1 MSGDGEEG
9 GGGGGGLL
17 GTGASYIENAG
28 CSTVEINQSSN
39 YIHRCL
45 TYPTLATFLLI
56 SLSIEYRYWMAG
68 LAPDGFRFLFFTLM
82 CFLVDVF
89 FRNLLALFGLY
100 R

>member
-1 MSGDGEEG
+1 
-9 GGGGGGLL
+9 
-17 GTGASYIENAG
+17 
-28 CSTVEINQSSN
+28 
-39 YIHRCL
+39 
-45 TYPTLATFLLI
+45 
-56 SLSIEYRYWMAG
+56 MAG